1 MRENPTILVVDD
13 EWMNRELMEALF
25 QSVGYR
31 VLLANNGEKGLQ
43 LALEYQPDLVLVDVR
58 LRYETEGY
66 DLCRQLK
73 SNPQTK
79 HLKVAML
86 TAMES
91 EQDRRAAIEAGADEF
106 ISRMLDTPVL
116 LERIEALLVKSEK

>member
-25 QSVGYR
+25 QSVGYG
-31 VLLANNGEKGLQ
+31 VLLAHNGEKGLQ
-43 LALEYQPDLVLVDVR
+43 LALEHQPDLVLVDVR

-73 SNPQTK
+73 SNPQTA

-91 EQDRRAAIEAGADEF
+91 QQDRRAAVEAGADDF

-116 LERIEALLVKSEK
+116 LDRISTLLEN